1 MALHTY
7 THRLC
12 ALYNITIHIHNIVY
26 TYYIIGIFDGH
37 AGGRCSKYI
46 SRKIPDTLF
55 SNEHFNS
62 NLSNAIRQTFYNIN
76 QEFLTLAERHTLN
89 DGSTALCII
98 IRNHIITIANVG
110 DCRAILI
117 SENCS
122 KVMQLSIDQKP
133 SLPKEKARI
142 G

>member
-1 MALHTY
+1 MDMQVDDVQ
-7 THRLC
+7 
-12 ALYNITIHIHNIVY
+12 NISHVKSLIHSFLTN
-26 TYYIIGIFDGH
+26 T
-37 AGGRCSKYI
+37 
-46 SRKIPDTLF
+46 
-55 SNEHFNS
+55 NS